1 MEHAGTCLRKLKDH
15 RARIPRVLWWRRL
28 VSLPT
33 SRSSILRNFLVVSRW
48 CPRSVRL
55 ISVGFQGFLCFD
67 QRAFCFSSIPL
78 ISGILNFLGPEGLSV
93 FSAFEPQD
101 DDGIEDSDDDKDG
114 DVGDYGDERDEETTM
129 VMRAAMRKLRKEMM
143 VTMRK
148 LRREMTRLSAT
159 A

>member
-15 RARIPRVLWWRRL
+15 RARIPRVLWWWRL

-33 SRSSILRNFLVVSRW
+33 SRSSILRNLLVVSRW

-78 ISGILNFLGPEGLSV
+78 ISGILNFFGSRRRIKI
-93 FSAFEPQD
+93 SSSSKAN

-114 DVGDYGDERDEETTM
+114 DVGDYGDERDEETTT
-129 VMRAAMRKLRKEMM
+129 VMRAAMRKLRREMM

-148 LRREMTRLSAT
+148 LRREMTRLFAT